1 MTAKLILTFNGKV
14 LGEYPINQ
22 ERTTI
27 GRKPT
32 NAIQV
37 DNLAVSGEHAAIL
50 TILNDSFLE
59 DLNSTNGTYVNGKRV
74 KKHALKNGDVIGVG
88 KHDIKYVND
97 MPTHDDA
104 YEKTMIMRPP
114 VAPKEETVESDDAG
128 LAAQGA
134 GGSKVV
140 GGASL
145 QILNGPR
152 AGKTMELVQELTKLG
167 KAGSQVAVITR
178 RPHGY
183 FLTHLEGDRPTLVNG
198 EAIGTRVHELSD
210 HDVIEIAGV
219 KIEFYFT

>member
-22 ERTTI
+22 ERMTI
-27 GRKPT
+27 GRKPI

-74 KKHALKNGDVIGVG
+74 KKHALKDGDIIGVG
-88 KHDIKYVND
+88 KHDIKYVNEMAGSD
-97 MPTHDDA
+97 EAYEQTMIIRPPMAAKEVTVEGDDA
-104 YEKTMIMRPP
+104 RLVVPP
-114 VAPKEETVESDDAG
+114 
-128 LAAQGA
+128 AAA
-134 GGSKVV
+134 GGKAV
-140 GGASL
+140 GSARL
-145 QILNGPR
+145 QVLNGPK
-152 AGKTMELVQELTKLG
+152 AGKTMDLVHELTKLG

-183 FLTHLEGDRPTLVNG
+183 FLTHLEGNRPTLVNG
-198 EAIGTRVHELSD
+198 APEV
-210 HDVIEIAGV
+210 VQ
-219 KIEFYFT
+219 